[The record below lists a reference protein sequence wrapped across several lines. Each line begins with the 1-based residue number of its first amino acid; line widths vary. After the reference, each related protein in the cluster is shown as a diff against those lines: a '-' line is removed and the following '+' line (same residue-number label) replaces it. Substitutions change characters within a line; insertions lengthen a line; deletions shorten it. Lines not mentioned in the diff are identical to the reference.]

1 MKVMFAD
8 IEPTPQGP
16 VFGQLYSPTA
26 AQMSN
31 YYSSLS
37 NIASS
42 YGISI
47 EGSTNMLNGKH
58 LRPDPKPLFS
68 ATDPVVEL
76 GEALECYLLAG
87 RSTSSE
93 PRMTVPSRP
102 SGGLGLAWIPWVS
115 SNPAMTKN
123 SLHQDVGPLI
133 WVVSARSIG
142 RMFGFATSTAT
153 IAQPVSIELTPAR
166 ALERHRLSMR
176 WRSIR
181 DAIPSATSCG
191 EERCVHMVQWT
202 GKR

>member
-1 MKVMFAD
+1 LYHRILSALQLATILEGARPFFMKVMFAD

-87 RSTSSE
+87 RSTFSE

-102 SGGLGLAWIPWVS
+102 VVVWVS
-115 SNPAMTKN
+115 LGYRGS
-123 SLHQDVGPLI
+123 
-133 WVVSARSIG
+133 
-142 RMFGFATSTAT
+142 
-153 IAQPVSIELTPAR
+153 
-166 ALERHRLSMR
+166 HRTR
-176 WRSIR
+176 
-181 DAIPSATSCG
+181 
-191 EERCVHMVQWT
+191 Q
-202 GKR
+202 